1 MHRCQ
6 KSFTIATAIFE
17 VRYQMKKF
25 FWLAVI
31 ILLLLTFSD
40 HELLRPY
47 RDQLYGLILDNA
59 PSSGKMSD
67 EQAMRQIQK
76 QFNELSASWGEG
88 QQQQLSKAAAS
99 KDNLLMFHQRYC
111 INRDFN
117 PILFGEPLRQS
128 CSIIESRMEALTSP

>member
-1 MHRCQ
+1 M
-6 KSFTIATAIFE
+6 AAAIFE
-17 VRYQMKKF
+17 VRYLMKKF

-31 ILLLLTFSD
+31 VLLLLTFSD

-76 QFNELSASWGEG
+76 QFSQLSANWGQG

-99 KDNLLMFHQRYC
+99 KDSLLVFHQRYC
-111 INRDFN
+111 VNGDFN

-128 CSIIESRMEALTSP
+128 CIIIDSKMEALTSP

>member
-1 MHRCQ
+1 MRLCQ
-6 KSFTIATAIFE
+6 KYFTIATAIFE

-31 ILLLLTFSD
+31 VLLLLTFSD

-47 RDQLYGLILDNA
+47 RDQIYGLILDNA

-76 QFNELSASWGEG
+76 QFKDLAANWGEG
-88 QQQQLSKAAAS
+88 QQQQLDKAVAS
-99 KDNLLMFHQRYC
+99 KESLLVFHQRYC
-111 INRDFN
+111 VNRDFN

-128 CSIIESRMEALTSP
+128 CSIIDSQMEALTSP

>member
-1 MHRCQ
+1 
-6 KSFTIATAIFE
+6 
-17 VRYQMKKF
+17 MKKF

-67 EQAMRQIQK
+67 EQAMRQIQRE
-76 QFNELSASWGEG
+76 FNKLSANWGEG
-88 QQQQLSKAAAS
+88 QQQQLNKAAAS
-99 KDNLLMFHQRYC
+99 KESLMVFHRRYC
-111 INRDFN
+111 VNGDFN

-128 CSIIESRMEALTSP
+128 CSIIDSRMEALTSP